1 MLCSI
6 HIREML
12 YLAKK
17 PMIGGQA
24 VIEGV
29 MMKGPDSI
37 ATAVR
42 EPSGCITVRVEPI
55 HSLGDRFPL
64 LKKPLLRG
72 VIALGEALI
81 YGLKALSF
89 SAQAAGEEGEELSG
103 REIALTMTAAFGL
116 AVLLFVVLPTYATK
130 FIQSFV
136 TDSRL
141 LNLFEGVL
149 RLIIFFAYVGAIS
162 SLADIRRVFQYHG
175 AEHKT
180 IFAYEAGIPLEVGS
194 IRGYSRLHPRCGTN
208 FLLIVMVVSIFM
220 FAFLGWP
227 DIWLRIVSRV
237 IMLPLVAGIS
247 YEIIRFAGTCDNPV
261 VAMCMKP
268 GLWLQYMTTREPSD
282 DQIEVAIKAL
292 EAVRPDSEKPL
303 LMNVSA
309 ETKDEEIDGAG
320 DGETNEAV
328 IGQIAGLTAPK
339 PSLEPVIIPEDRKE
353 GEEVARKAANA

>member
-6 HIREML
+6 HIREL
-12 YLAKK
+12 FYLKKK

-29 MMKGPDSI
+29 MMKGPTSI

-42 EPSGCITVRVEPI
+42 EPSGNIAVRVEPV

-72 VIALGEALI
+72 VIALGEALV
-81 YGLKALSF
+81 YGIRALSF
-89 SAQAAGEEGEELSG
+89 SAQAAGEEGEELSSK
-103 REIALTMTAAFGL
+103 EIALTMLAAFGL

-130 FIQSFV
+130 FIQSIV
-136 TDSRL
+136 SEAYL

-149 RLIIFFAYVGAIS
+149 RLTIFFAYVGVIS
-162 SLADIRRVFQYHG
+162 SLSDIRRVFQYHG

-180 IFAYEAGIPLEVGS
+180 IYAYEAGIPLEVES
-194 IRGYSRLHPRCGTN
+194 IRKYSRLHPRCGTN

-227 DIWLRIVSRV
+227 DLWLRILSRV
-237 IMLPLVAGIS
+237 VLLPLVAGIS
-247 YEIIRFAGTCDNPV
+247 YEIIRFAGSCDNPF

-268 GLWLQYMTTREPSD
+268 GLWLQYLTTREPSD
-282 DQIEVAIKAL
+282 DQIEVAVRAL
-292 EAVRPDSEKPL
+292 EAVRPVKTIET
-303 LMNVSA
+303 VEA
-309 ETKDEEIDGAG
+309 ETDG
-320 DGETNEAV
+320 TLKSS
-328 IGQIAGLTAPK
+328 IL
-339 PSLEPVIIPEDRKE
+339 PVERKE
-353 GEEVARKAANA
+353 GEDLAREAAST